1 MLTPIE
7 IREIVLG
14 ELDPR
19 ICAARAMNNK
29 LRLHVDGV
37 DMQEYLA
44 RINNYENESQFEARK
59 KHAISNKAVVEDLL
73 RNVDN
78 AFSARGGSKTY
89 EFTSDTAKEDFV
101 KQLTDVKGGLAMSE
115 YIEQVWFHNFLVDPN
130 GLTFIEVTAEDEEDE
145 TEKLAVPTYKS
156 IHSIRAYEQN
166 GIHVDWVIF
175 EPHMI
180 TKGEDKDDTET
191 VTFWYVDENAYYEY
205 EVNDEGI
212 KELRVIPNSFEKVP
226 AVLCSNL
233 IDPVTGWKK
242 SPIDAQI
249 ELLNKHL
256 VSNSVLSIAEFF
268 HNYPQQW
275 TYIDECN
282 RCHGTGQVQDQ
293 NRHDSDC
300 EACNGTGQS
309 TRKDVTDVIKLKIPS
324 DNQQKIAPDIS
335 GFITMPTEAWKL
347 MTDSVDRSAELI
359 YYSHWGTTQEH
370 GDSETATGRFIDVQP
385 VNNRLDRYSSSI
397 ELIHTNLTN
406 LLGEFYYPETFERA
420 FIQYGRRYLIETPDQ
435 IWAKY
440 LTSKEKNA
448 PITTLDLLLAQFLE
462 SEFRENEMAFTYEMK
477 KVKLEPFVHWDI
489 TVVKGLGVADIDY
502 KKKLYFSDWIQTKTV
517 KEVID
522 GDLKTLDQELT
533 DFANTKVINTKT
545 EENGEII

>member
-1 MLTPIE
+1 MPTLIE
-7 IREIVLG
+7 IKDIVLG

-19 ICAARAMNNK
+19 IDAARCMNDK

-37 DMQEYLA
+37 GMQKYLA
-44 RINNYENESQFEARK
+44 KINNYENESQFEARQ

-89 EFTSDTAKEDFV
+89 EFTSDTAKEEFI
-101 KQLTDVKGGLAMSE
+101 KQLTNVKGGLSMSQ

-130 GLTFIEVTAEDEEDE
+130 GLTFIEIPEEGSE
-145 TEKLAVPTYKS
+145 NNKALPTYKS

-175 EPHMI
+175 EPHVI
-180 TKGEDKDDTET
+180 TKGEDKEAAET
-191 VTFWYVDENAYYEY
+191 ITFWYVNSDAYYLY
-205 EVNDEGI
+205 EVSGEDI
-212 KELRVIPNSFEKVP
+212 KELQVIPNSFEKVP

-242 SPIDAQI
+242 SPIDAQV

-275 TYIDECN
+275 IYIDDCN
-282 RCHGTGQVQDQ
+282 KCSGSGSIQGQDR
-293 NRHDSDC
+293 NRGDIDC
-300 EACNGTGQS
+300 PSCNGTGQN
-309 TRKDVTDVIKLKIPS
+309 TRKDVTDSIKLKIPRG
-324 DNQQKIAPDIS
+324 DEQKIAPDIS

-359 YYSHWGTTQEH
+359 YYSHWGTTQEA
-370 GDSETATGRFIDVQP
+370 GDNETATGRFIDVQP

-397 ELIHTNLTN
+397 ELIHTNLVD

-435 IWAKY
+435 IWDKY
-440 LTSKEKNA
+440 LKSKEKNA

-462 SEFRENEMAFTYEMK
+462 SEFRENGMAFAYEMK

-489 TVVKGLGVADIDY
+489 VTVKSLGVAEVDY
-502 KKKLYFSDWIQTKTV
+502 KKKLYFSDWMQTKTI

-522 GDLKTLDQELT
+522 GELKTLDKQLEE
-533 DFANTKVINTKT
+533 FANSKSTNINIV
-545 EENGEII
+545 E